1 MLIDFWLIV
10 YLDFPH
16 YLDLRACSTVS
27 ALFGVVRLLIILGHL
42 FGKGGA
48 PIFSGICKC
57 VYLGLWLDK
66 AILFKFEDDL
76 RVISEVVM
84 SLKFLL
90 LGDGL
95 CLFRVIKI

>member
-1 MLIDFWLIV
+1 MLIDYWLIV
-10 YLDFPH
+10 YLDFP
-16 YLDLRACSTVS
+16 YYPDLLACRTVS
-27 ALFGVVRLLIILGHL
+27 ALFRVVRLLIILGHL

-48 PIFSGICKC
+48 PIFSSICKS
-57 VYLGLWLDK
+57 VYLGFWLEN
-66 AILFKFEDDL
+66 AILFKFDDDL
-76 RVISEVVM
+76 RVVSEVVM